1 MPNLTQAVANT
12 NISNFT
18 ASGVLCTFDITW
30 PGTNLLQ
37 LACLS
42 PLGLLIPAQLTGTL
56 RPGDTLAMTYFNP
69 ATMLNQTVSTFVC
82 TAAQVLS
89 SLTTTLCYTAI
100 SPAPTV
106 LIPPRTPITY
116 TPAVAGTGT
125 FGTVTTNGAQ
135 AANSTTLSLSG
146 TTLTGI
152 IRPGD
157 AITIAG
163 NIYYAISTVTAAGN
177 AAIFSIFP
185 AIPQAGIAGGTTAT
199 YAAATA
205 GTAAALT
212 FQAAQACPVQYIE
225 FAQRQAGAISNNNYY
240 KQVDQFTATQY
251 DFSSD
256 NSR

>member
-1 MPNLTQAVANT
+1 MPNLSQATANT

-18 ASGVLCTFDITW
+18 ASGVLCTYDVTW

-42 PLGLLIPAQLTGTL
+42 PLGLLIPAQLALTF
-56 RPGDTLAMTYFNP
+56 FNP
-69 ATMLNQTVSTFVC
+69 ATMLNQTFSTFVC
-82 TAAQVLS
+82 SAAQVLS

-100 SPAPTV
+100 SPSPTV
-106 LIPPRTPITY
+106 LIPPRTAITY
-116 TPAVAGTGT
+116 TAATAGTGAFT
-125 FGTVTTNGAQ
+125 TVTTNGAQ
-135 AANSTTLSLSG
+135 AANASTLSLTG
-146 TTLTGI
+146 TTLTGT

-163 NIYYAISTVTAAGN
+163 NIYYATSTVTAAGN

-185 AIPQAGIAGGTTAT
+185 FIPQAGIAGGVTAT
-199 YAAATA
+199 YAATSA

-212 FQAAQACPVQYIE
+212 FQASQACPVQYIE
-225 FAQRQAGAISNNNYY
+225 AAQRQAAAISNNNYY
-240 KQVDQFTATQY
+240 KQTDQFTAAQY